1 MRLPGPPGGGAST
14 PPSPRKILLIDDNDD
29 AREMLGMALE
39 LKGHAIATAGSGPS
53 GLAHADRFR
62 PEFIFLDL
70 GMPGMDGY
78 DTAIA
83 LRRIAGLERVTVVAL
98 SGWNDQATM
107 ARVRSAGFDHHLTKP
122 ASFDHIDQIL
132 LGLMTPFAKPSLRQ
146 ASRHL

>member
-1 MRLPGPPGGGAST
+1 MNPPGPPGGEAST
-14 PPSPRKILLIDDNDD
+14 APAPRKILLIDDNDD

-39 LKGHAIATAGSGPS
+39 LKGHAIVTAESGAS

-62 PEFIFLDL
+62 PDFIFLDL
-70 GMPGMDGY
+70 GMPVMDGY

-98 SGWNDQATM
+98 SGWNDQETL
-107 ARVRSAGFDHHLTKP
+107 ARVRNAGFDHHLTKP
-122 ASFDHIDQIL
+122 ASFDHIDRIL
-132 LGLMTPFAKPSLRQ
+132 RGDIPPFAMLPLRQ